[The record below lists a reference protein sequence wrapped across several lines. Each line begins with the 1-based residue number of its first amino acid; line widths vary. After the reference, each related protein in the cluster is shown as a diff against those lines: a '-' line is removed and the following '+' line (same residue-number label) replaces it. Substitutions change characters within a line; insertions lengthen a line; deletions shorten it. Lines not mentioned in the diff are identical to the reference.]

1 MGLFYFTE
9 VARQDIITDAGK
21 DHGHISQN
29 MEDYIMPET
38 DGRECQ
44 PKVILTYLR
53 NQILFYL
60 QLWRSQN
67 CTKSLIQVI

>member
-1 MGLFYFTE
+1 LKIIRYDKTNNKMGLFYFTE

-38 DGRECQ
+38 DGREC
-44 PKVILTYLR
+44 
-53 NQILFYL
+53 
-60 QLWRSQN
+60 
-67 CTKSLIQVI
+67 